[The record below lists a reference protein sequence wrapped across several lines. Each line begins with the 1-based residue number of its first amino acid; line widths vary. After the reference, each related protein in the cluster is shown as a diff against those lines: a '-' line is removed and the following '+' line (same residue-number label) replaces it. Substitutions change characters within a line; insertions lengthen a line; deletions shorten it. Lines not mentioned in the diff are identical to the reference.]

1 MFVKK
6 GNTFLAD
13 ACLEDLRKAYAAETH
28 AKAKLRLQC
37 AVLRKKGKSQPFIS
51 EVTGLSV
58 TTISDILRRF
68 EERGI
73 KGCYAKKQKGQVPK
87 LKPMQRLALRRA
99 LAKSPEE
106 QGLPFVIWTTKLIQ
120 YFIEK
125 KFGVTY
131 VLRHIYDLVSSWNMS
146 IQTPRPEH
154 IKANKRLQARF
165 KKNFDD
171 KLRSLCEQDMRSSFW
186 TKASSP

>member
-6 GNTFLAD
+6 GVAFLAGVSLNS
-13 ACLEDLRKAYAAETH
+13 LEELYSAETR
-28 AKAKLRLQC
+28 AKDKLRLQC

-58 TTISDILRRF
+58 TTVSDILRRF
-68 EERGI
+68 EKRGI
-73 KGCYAKKQKGQVPK
+73 HGCHAKKQAGQKPK
-87 LKPMQRLALRRA
+87 LKPVQKLALKKA
-99 LAKSPEE
+99 LSRSPKE
-106 QGLPFVIWTTKLIQ
+106 QGLPFEIWTTKLIQ

-125 KFGVTY
+125 RFGITY
-131 VLRHIYDLVSSWNMS
+131 VLRYVRDLVTNFGFS

-154 IKANKRLQARF
+154 IKANKKLQAQF

-171 KLRSLCEQDMRSSFW
+171 KLRNLCKQDMRSSFW